1 MILRLSPRDRH
12 VVSNEQDIPVSNH
25 PLTATNRLRDSN
37 LSRFSSCVCAI
48 ASDRHERQPFDLP
61 LSQRRK
67 SLGSIQT
74 T

>member
-1 MILRLSPRDRH
+1 MSLHLTPRARH

-25 PLTATNRLRDSN
+25 PLIATNRFRDSY

-48 ASDRHERQPFDLP
+48 ASDRHEHQPFNPP
-61 LSQRRK
+61 LIARQQPI
-67 SLGSIQT
+67 GPIQT

>member
-1 MILRLSPRDRH
+1 MSLRLSPRDRH
-12 VVSNEQDIPVSNH
+12 LVSNEQDVPVSGH
-25 PLTATNRLRDSN
+25 VLAATSRLRPSN
-37 LSRFSSCVCAI
+37 TSCFSSCVCAI
-48 ASDRHERQPFDLP
+48 ACDRHERQPFDLP